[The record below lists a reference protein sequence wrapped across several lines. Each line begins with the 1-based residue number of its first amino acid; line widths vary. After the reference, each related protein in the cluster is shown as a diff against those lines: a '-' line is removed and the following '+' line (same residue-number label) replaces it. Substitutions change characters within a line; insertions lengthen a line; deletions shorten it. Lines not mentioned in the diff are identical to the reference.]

1 MKRAHKI
8 SYAKSVKY
16 CTWCGTESFDEGC
29 TYINEEDNLRAKA
42 EVAKAEAEVAKA
54 KAEVTKAEA
63 EKGKANA
70 AWFAV
75 ILGNVFFVHIVVKL

>member
-8 SYAKSVKY
+8 SYAESVKY

-29 TYINEEDNLRAKA
+29 TYINEEENLRAKA
-42 EVAKAEAEVAKA
+42 EVAKAE
-54 KAEVTKAEA
+54 AEVTKAEA

-75 ILGNVFFVHIVVKL
+75 ILGNVFFVLIVVKL